1 MSSVESAPLALG
13 LLVATFGGLLS
24 FLSPC
29 VLPLVPGYLGF
40 LSGSVVSADSS
51 PPKRALLLHATAFVL
66 GFALLFTVM
75 GIALGQFITSIQ
87 DGMVYV
93 RWFGG
98 IAVILLG
105 IHTLGL
111 LRIPFLMRTAK
122 VSAEDRLPRGRVASS
137 FMLGIFFGAGWSP
150 CVGTILSGI
159 FAIAATQ
166 GTRAGLLFFAYAVG
180 LGIPFI
186 LTALAFGSA
195 TPMLRRVNQHFRL
208 ISVVSGIF
216 LIAIGVLLLT
226 DTFTRLA
233 AIAPPIEPP
242 FVR

>member
-1 MSSVESAPLALG
+1 MSSVESAPLALA
-13 LLVATFGGLLS
+13 LMIAAFGGLLS

-40 LSGSVVSADSS
+40 LSGSVVSTDPA
-51 PPKRALLLHATAFVL
+51 PPKRALLLHATAFVI

-122 VSAEDRLPRGRVASS
+122 VSAEDRLPRGRLASS

-180 LGIPFI
+180 LGIPFL

-195 TPMLRRVNQHFRL
+195 TTMLRRVNQHFRL
-208 ISVVSGIF
+208 ISIVSGIF
-216 LIAIGVLLLT
+216 LIAIGLMLLT

-242 FVR
+242 FI